1 MSRRR
6 PTVGEHNAMAV
17 YLSSCGAHDLAISE
31 LKKARR
37 LVPFS
42 PVIHYNFGA
51 AYFGKKKL
59 DQALSALKVALDL
72 DPQYLKAHLL
82 LGFVLEAQGL
92 YEDSHRELTWVI
104 ERDPLS
110 RSGQEAKAAL
120 VNLQSKSHGAPQS
133 PRPAGEPRR
142 AKTRRKGSARIEDP
156 PQAGG
161 SSRSPHVIGRS
172 SMKTKS

>member
-1 MSRRR
+1 MGRRR

-17 YLSSCGAHDLAISE
+17 YLSSRGAHDLAISE

-37 LVPFS
+37 LAPLS

-59 DQALSALKVALDL
+59 DLALSALKVALDL
-72 DPQYLKAHLL
+72 DPQHLKAHLL

-104 ERDPLS
+104 ERDPS
-110 RSGQEAKAAL
+110 GRSGQEAKDAL
-120 VNLQSKSHGAPQS
+120 VNLESKRMAQDNLPNEIPSM
-133 PRPAGEPRR
+133 R
-142 AKTRRKGSARIEDP
+142 KT
-156 PQAGG
+156 
-161 SSRSPHVIGRS
+161 
-172 SMKTKS
+172 

>member
-1 MSRRR
+1 MGRRR

-17 YLSSCGAHDLAISE
+17 YLSSRGAHDLAITE
-31 LKKARR
+31 LEKARR
-37 LVPFS
+37 LAPLS
-42 PVIHYNFGA
+42 PVIHYNLGA

-59 DQALSALKVALDL
+59 DQALSAVKVALDL
-72 DPQYLKAHLL
+72 DPQHLKAHLL

-92 YEDSHRELTWVI
+92 YQESQRELKWVL
-104 ERDPLS
+104 EHHPLS

-142 AKTRRKGSARIEDP
+142 AKTRRKGSARIEEP

-161 SSRSPHVIGRS
+161 SSRSPHGKGKS